1 MPTCCVGSATSIDGY
16 GDARRHKRHG
26 SGSSKDILGS
36 WLTGPGS
43 TCRPLPD
50 DQDDKSRVT
59 GDCYARICGSRRVR
73 PPPATRQVDPLFV
86 QLAAGHSWAS
96 TTATYTTVGAD
107 ARNRMLRAALERAY
121 QANH

>member
-26 SGSSKDILGS
+26 SGSSTDILGS
-36 WLTGPGS
+36 SPTGPGS

-73 PPPATRQVDPLFV
+73 PPPATRQAVRDLP
-86 QLAAGHSWAS
+86 AASQ
-96 TTATYTTVGAD
+96 TTA
-107 ARNRMLRAALERAY
+107 LEYDYYA
-121 QANH
+121 

>member
-36 WLTGPGS
+36 SPTGPGS
-43 TCRPLPD
+43 TCPPLPD

-73 PPPATRQVDPLFV
+73 PPPATRQPTGKSVFVDG
-86 QLAAGHSWAS
+86 QLLSPIVDGK
-96 TTATYTTVGAD
+96 
-107 ARNRMLRAALERAY
+107 
-121 QANH
+121 

>member
-26 SGSSKDILGS
+26 SGSSTDILGS
-36 WLTGPGS
+36 SPTEPGS

-73 PPPATRQVDPLFV
+73 PPPATRQGVGPFAAEEAVPALLVGAVVLDAG
-86 QLAAGHSWAS
+86 AAG
-96 TTATYTTVGAD
+96 
-107 ARNRMLRAALERAY
+107 
-121 QANH
+121 